1 MQMIWN
7 ICIST
12 ISNIAADTVVIF
24 FTVALVERRNPSNS
38 SYARDVIIYLMNA
51 FRLERG
57 INLYYRD
64 ICYPGNGEKAEKNKN
79 W

>member
-38 SYARDVIIYLMNA
+38 SYTRDVIIYLMNA

-57 INLYYRD
+57 INLYYRG
-64 ICYPGNGEKAEKNKN
+64 IYYPGNGGKAEKTEN